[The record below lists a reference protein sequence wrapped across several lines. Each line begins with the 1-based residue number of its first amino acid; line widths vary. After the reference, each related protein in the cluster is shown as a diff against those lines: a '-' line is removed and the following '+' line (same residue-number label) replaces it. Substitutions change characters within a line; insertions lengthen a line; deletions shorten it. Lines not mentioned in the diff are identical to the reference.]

1 MATFRETR
9 NALLLA
15 HSADIIPDE
24 ESVLLYDLHTSKNLD
39 YAYFSYNKFD
49 SENWLTLSSS
59 LNLDFWK
66 EMCTDCLKLLIF

>member
-24 ESVLLYDLHTSKNLD
+24 ESVLLYDLHTCKNLD
-39 YAYFSYNKFD
+39 YPYCSYNKFD
-49 SENWLTLSSS
+49 SEN
-59 LNLDFWK
+59 
-66 EMCTDCLKLLIF
+66 

>member
-49 SENWLTLSSS
+49 SEN
-59 LNLDFWK
+59 
-66 EMCTDCLKLLIF
+66 